1 MWFFM
6 SNDSDND
13 SKLYQD
19 LFWNPVVKIKEPPFM
34 TFTEKKANQIGNFCM
49 ETQIIQMQ
57 LNIVFKHFGSVQLRS
72 VAQSLKNLL
81 MVVILTSIMYV

>member
-1 MWFFM
+1 
-6 SNDSDND
+6 
-13 SKLYQD
+13 
-19 LFWNPVVKIKEPPFM
+19 
-34 TFTEKKANQIGNFCM
+34 M